1 MLHQVFEQF
10 EFLVG
15 QVDRDAAQVRGVAV
29 GVHDQLA
36 RADQSVLLR
45 VGLLRRAIC
54 GHSVGVA
61 ALRDKAQT
69 SFHLG
74 GRGARHDHIAHTPL
88 RIDHGEASLGQDEQ
102 DRRGQAGSVDH
113 AAQRLRVRQV
123 VAAVE
128 QQDRLFGHLHQAR
141 RVHRQHA
148 HTVRQQRERRQHG
161 RRVGGSG
168 HQGQIH
174 HVIPLWFWFG
184 VSPAAALGSVCVTPL
199 RP

>member
-1 MLHQVFEQF
+1 MLIFAAELGAQTADVHVDRARAAVVVIAPHLLQQLRAREHPARMLHQVFEQF

-15 QVDRDAAQVRGVAV
+15 QIDRDATQVRGVAV

-102 DRRGQAGSVDH
+102 DRRGQAGGVDH

-128 QQDRLFGHLHQAR
+128 Q
-141 RVHRQHA
+141 
-148 HTVRQQRERRQHG
+148 
-161 RRVGGSG
+161 
-168 HQGQIH
+168 
-174 HVIPLWFWFG
+174 
-184 VSPAAALGSVCVTPL
+184 
-199 RP
+199 